1 MVAGE
6 RAIYATTSGIHFF
19 KMAYGLGPQGRT
31 PLLLQQYFRIKNLK
45 HGFNGTFLLY
55 MRYERAAWTEY
66 SASVRLQPDISVT
79 MQLHGK
85 WAQRNHIRV
94 KCRATEPSPSCYVRE
109 HVLYHMQFGVAKHKS
124 LSHDSS
130 VSSTALR
137 GSPFLMELC
146 SSMTSEVKIA
156 KELTAAWPSG
166 PQLFFAIL
174 ASRVVEEN

>member
-6 RAIYATTSGIHFF
+6 RSIYATISAIHFF

-31 PLLLQQYFRIKNLK
+31 PLRVQQYFRIKNVK

-55 MRYERAAWTEY
+55 MRYKRAACTEY
-66 SASVRLQPDISVT
+66 STSVRLQPDISVT
-79 MQLHGK
+79 MQLRGK

-94 KCRATEPSPSCYVRE
+94 KCRAKQPN
-109 HVLYHMQFGVAKHKS
+109 LGVTCESMCSTTCSVALLNTKVS

-146 SSMTSEVKIA
+146 SSMTSEVKIP
-156 KELTAAWPSG
+156 KELTAA
-166 PQLFFAIL
+166 
-174 ASRVVEEN
+174 